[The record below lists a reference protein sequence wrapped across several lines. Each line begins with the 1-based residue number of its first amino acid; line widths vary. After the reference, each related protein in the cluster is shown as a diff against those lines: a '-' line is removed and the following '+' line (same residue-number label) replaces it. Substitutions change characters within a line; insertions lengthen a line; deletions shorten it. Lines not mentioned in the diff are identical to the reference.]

1 MSKKLSPFHQD
12 ELRQLREFSARVGSD
27 PLLTQ
32 ASTGNSSIKLDGVL
46 WIKASG
52 KWMANAL
59 DEGVLVPLE
68 LADIHDALKR
78 NLDPTQQFAQAS
90 IETAMHAVLPHP
102 VVIHLHSVNAL
113 AWAVRRDAPAQLAR
127 LLDGLRWHWIP
138 HVPSGLPLARE
149 IEKVLCAPAD
159 CDVLV
164 LGNHGLV
171 LAGGSC
177 RVVEGLLSEVEARL
191 AVSPRVAAQADLAT
205 LTTIAES
212 ASWRMPDD
220 EHVHTLATD
229 SISQFI
235 VSSGLLFPTQSTF
248 SSSTTLD
255 LFQPM
260 RCPDPE
266 DHLWD
271 RHYRSRA
278 FLIIENRGV
287 ILSPSITEVQ
297 RALLSGLAHIVQRI
311 PPRAPIRY
319 LTEEEV
325 AGSYAAVATRH
336 CESLSASRN
345 V

>member
-1 MSKKLSPFHQD
+1 MSNKLSLFHQD
-12 ELRQLREFSARVGSD
+12 ELRRLREFSARVGSD
-27 PLLTQ
+27 LLLTQ
-32 ASTGNSSIKLDGVL
+32 ASTGNSSIKLDGIL

-68 LADIHDALKR
+68 LSEIRDALKR
-78 NLDPTQQFAQAS
+78 NLDPTEQFAQAS

-102 VVIHLHSVNAL
+102 VVVHLHSVNAL
-113 AWAVRRDAPAQLAR
+113 AWAVRRDAPAQLGR

-177 RVVEGLLSEVEARL
+177 RAVEGLLSEVEARL
-191 AVSPRVAAQADLAT
+191 AASPRVAAQPD
-205 LTTIAES
+205 LTTLSTIADGS
-212 ASWRMPDD
+212 SWCLPHD
-220 EHVHTLATD
+220 EQVHTLATD
-229 SISQFI
+229 PVSQSI
-235 VSSGLLFPTQSTF
+235 VSSGLLFPTLSVF
-248 SSSTTLD
+248 SASNTLD
-255 LFQPM
+255 LFQPI
-260 RCPDPE
+260 RCPHPE
-266 DHLWD
+266 DRGWD
-271 RHYRSRA
+271 RHYCSRA

-287 ILSPSITEVQ
+287 IVRPSITEVQ

-311 PPRAPIRY
+311 TPRAPIRF

-336 CESLSASRN
+336 TENLSAVRN